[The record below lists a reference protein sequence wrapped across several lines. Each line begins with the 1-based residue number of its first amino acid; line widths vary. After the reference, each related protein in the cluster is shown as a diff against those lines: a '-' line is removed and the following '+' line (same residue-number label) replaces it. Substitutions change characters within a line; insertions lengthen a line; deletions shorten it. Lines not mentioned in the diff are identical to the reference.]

1 MKERLLKL
9 FLFLSGIIFLPANVL
24 ALTPEEAALRSLDP
38 TVANVNKQGTIFELI
53 DDVMN
58 RLPYFLGGLAFLAL
72 LISGA
77 IYVSSLGDPTR
88 MEVAKKN
95 LTWTVIGILAASTVF
110 IAIKVILWVT
120 NPLQLG

>member
-9 FLFLSGIIFLPANVL
+9 FLFLSGITLLPASVQ